1 MSMVKIVSAVLIV
14 AGICAVALKDTL
26 GIANLA
32 KGGYALIGAG
42 LLLIASGFFGPE
54 SPKKK
59 D

>member
-1 MSMVKIVSAVLIV
+1 MVKIISTVLIV

-42 LLLIASGFFGPE
+42 LFLIASGFFGPE
-54 SPKKK
+54 PPKKK

>member
-1 MSMVKIVSAVLIV
+1 MSLVKVISAVLIV

-42 LLLIASGFFGPE
+42 LFLIASGFFGPE
-54 SPKKK
+54 PTQKK